1 VAESLRRKG
10 CCTKW
15 VFENGGPES
24 VPPGNGSS
32 SVEQLYRPTQELHRP
47 ARDSKND
54 YIIIA
59 SNEIGVKYKETDHMP
74 ELVMQHQKVVRQFL
88 ANDIRTGDQ
97 PTLGA
102 MIRDEDCAIVYT
114 AW

>member
-1 VAESLRRKG
+1 MAKSLQRKG

-15 VFENGGPES
+15 VFENGGPEP

-32 SVEQLYRPTQELHRP
+32 SVEQLYRPAQELHRP

-59 SNEIGVKYKETDHMP
+59 SNEIGVKYKETDHIARIGDAASQSGMAIP
-74 ELVMQHQKVVRQFL
+74 GERHQDRRS
-88 ANDIRTGDQ
+88 ANT
-97 PTLGA
+97 
-102 MIRDEDCAIVYT
+102 
-114 AW
+114 